1 MGQEVGAF
9 IFGESP
15 FWRTI

>member
-1 MGQEVGAF
+1 MGQEVRAF

-15 FWRTI
+15 LWRTI